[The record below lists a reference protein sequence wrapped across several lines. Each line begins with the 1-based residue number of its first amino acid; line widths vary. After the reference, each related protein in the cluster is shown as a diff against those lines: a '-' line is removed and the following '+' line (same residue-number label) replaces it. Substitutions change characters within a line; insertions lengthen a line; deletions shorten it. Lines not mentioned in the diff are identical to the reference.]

1 MQVGGEWIR
10 RNDGGGG
17 GNALFIHGAAHGHTL
32 PFALIDLRCT
42 TAYEQHVPGLAATS
56 CPAGSTGGLMPAL
69 ATG

>member
-1 MQVGGEWIR
+1 MCKWVANGY
-10 RNDGGGG
+10 DGMMEV
-17 GNALFIHGAAHGHTL
+17 AAVMRFSFMVRHMDTL